1 MKGETKE
8 RWLELCDQA
17 AQEQDTAK
25 FMKIVAEI
33 NRELAQK
40 QFRLIQSTGN
50 SAHDGSSIPRVTDVD
65 SEAR

>member
-8 RWLELCDQA
+8 RWLELCEQA
-17 AQEQDTAK
+17 TLEQDTAK

-40 QFRLIQSTGN
+40 QFRLIQSADMST
-50 SAHDGSSIPRVTDVD
+50 ADGSSPHLSKGFD
-65 SEAR
+65 SDTR